1 MSYANKYYPDYKKL
15 YPGTEITPEVLAAL
29 RAGDR
34 QMRRFEEELKTEG
47 FESDNEKQTAKFIP
61 SREDSY
67 ERLVQ
72 DENCQFSDPTVD
84 VEDAVLRRETM
95 RHLHRALAQLE
106 AAELELIQAY
116 YYQELTERECAAA
129 AGIKQSSFHKRR
141 VAVLR
146 KLKNFMKSEK

>member
-1 MSYANKYYPDYKKL
+1 MKV
-15 YPGTEITPEVLAAL
+15 IT
-29 RAGDR
+29 RNR
-34 QMRRFEEELKTEG
+34 Q
-47 FESDNEKQTAKFIP
+47 FIP

-72 DENCQFSDPTVD
+72 DENCQFSDTTVS
-84 VEDAVLRRETM
+84 VEDEILRMETI
-95 RHLHRALAQLE
+95 RHPLRALAQLE
-106 AAELELIQAY
+106 AAEMELIQAY

>member
-15 YPGTEITPEVLAAL
+15 YPDVEITPEVLAVL
-29 RAGDR
+29 RASDR
-34 QMRRFEEELKTEG
+34 QMRRFEEELKAEG
-47 FESDNEKQTAKFIP
+47 FESDNEKQTVTFIP

-67 ERLVQ
+67 ERLLE
-72 DENCQFSDPTVD
+72 DEKRQFSDATSG
-84 VEDAVLRRETM
+84 VEDAVLRREAI

-106 AAELELIQAY
+106 AAEVELIQAY

-146 KLKNFMKSEK
+146 KLKSFMKSEK

>member
-1 MSYANKYYPDYKKL
+1 MSYTNTYYPDYEKL
-15 YPGTEITPEVLAAL
+15 YPSAEITPEVLAVL
-29 RAGDR
+29 RASDR
-34 QMRRFEEELKTEG
+34 QMRRFEKELKTEG
-47 FESDNEKQTAKFIP
+47 FEFDNEKRIAEFIP

-67 ERLVQ
+67 ERLLE
-72 DENCQFSDPTVD
+72 DEKRQFSDTTAG
-84 VEDAVLRRETM
+84 VEDAVLRREAI

-141 VAVLR
+141 VAILC
-146 KLKNFMKSEK
+146 KLKKLMKSEK

>member
-15 YPGTEITPEVLAAL
+15 YPGVEITPDILAVL
-29 RAGDR
+29 RASDR

-47 FESDNEKQTAKFIP
+47 FKSNNEKQTAKFIA

-72 DENCQFSDPTVD
+72 DENCQFSDPTAD

-106 AAELELIQAY
+106 EAELELIQAY

-129 AGIKQSSFHKRR
+129 ARIKQSSFHKRR

-146 KLKNFMKSEK
+146 KLKKLMKSEK

>member
-1 MSYANKYYPDYKKL
+1 MNDWC
-15 YPGTEITPEVLAAL
+15 
-29 RAGDR
+29 R
-34 QMRRFEEELKTEG
+34 
-47 FESDNEKQTAKFIP
+47 
-61 SREDSY
+61 
-67 ERLVQ
+67 
-72 DENCQFSDPTVD
+72 NCQFSDPTVD

-141 VAVLR
+141 MAVLR
-146 KLKNFMKSEK
+146 KLKKFMKSEK

>member
-15 YPGTEITPEVLAAL
+15 YPGVEITPEVLAEL
-29 RAGDR
+29 RVSDR
-34 QMRRFEEELKTEG
+34 QMRHFEEELKTEG
-47 FESDNEKQTAKFIP
+47 FESDNEKQTARFIP

-67 ERLVQ
+67 VRLME
-72 DENCQFSDPTVD
+72 DEKRQFSDATPG
-84 VEDAVLRRETM
+84 VEDAVLRRKTL